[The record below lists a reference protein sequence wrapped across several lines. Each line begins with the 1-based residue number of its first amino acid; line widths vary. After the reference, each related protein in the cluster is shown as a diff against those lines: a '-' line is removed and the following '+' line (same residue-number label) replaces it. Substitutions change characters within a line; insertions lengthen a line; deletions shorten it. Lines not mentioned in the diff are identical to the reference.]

1 MAIKTEKNNYSDGT
15 NSTFIV
21 SKQNATVY
29 VNETQTN
36 FKSIGKTM
44 YGDGNDYVKSAM
56 CSGIQV
62 VLPVWDTAMMIR
74 LQLVLLFE

>member
-1 MAIKTEKNNYSDGT
+1 MAIKTKKNNYSDGT
-15 NSTFIV
+15 NSIFIV
-21 SKQNATVY
+21 SKQNAIVY

-36 FKSIGKTM
+36 FKYIGKKM

-62 VLPVWDTAMMIR
+62 VLPV
-74 LQLVLLFE
+74 